1 MHAEQSELAEVFG
14 QLADRQ
20 IADFEPFRDV
30 GEDVLAAKLANRVAH
45 RDLVVRQRCVQAQR
59 VLRIEGG
66 EGATAHGFILPPQK
80 SRPRLPRETSV
91 EGRGMRPL
99 LRISAVFALTA
110 VLAPPAVAD
119 PVDPIPGT
127 GFFVVGPD
135 IAPGLY
141 RTGGSGSTFG
151 VWINNVP
158 TQDSMC
164 SWFTY
169 STPDAAKDHVL
180 QTNTSV
186 GPMFANVNTGV
197 KAFESQNCQPWT
209 RVP

>member
-1 MHAEQSELAEVFG
+1 M
-14 QLADRQ
+14 
-20 IADFEPFRDV
+20 P
-30 GEDVLAAKLANRVAH
+30 
-45 RDLVVRQRCVQAQR
+45 
-59 VLRIEGG
+59 
-66 EGATAHGFILPPQK
+66 
-80 SRPRLPRETSV
+80 
-91 EGRGMRPL
+91 PL
-99 LRISAVFALTA
+99 LRISAAFLLTV
-110 VLAPPAVAD
+110 VLAPPAVSD
-119 PVDPIPGT
+119 PVDPIPGN

-135 IAPGLY
+135 VAPGLY

-186 GPMFANVNTGV
+186 GPMFANINTGV
-197 KAFESQNCQPWT
+197 KAFESLNCQPWT

>member
-1 MHAEQSELAEVFG
+1 M
-14 QLADRQ
+14 
-20 IADFEPFRDV
+20 
-30 GEDVLAAKLANRVAH
+30 
-45 RDLVVRQRCVQAQR
+45 
-59 VLRIEGG
+59 
-66 EGATAHGFILPPQK
+66 
-80 SRPRLPRETSV
+80 
-91 EGRGMRPL
+91 EGRGVPLL
-99 LRISAVFALTA
+99 LRISAAFLLTV

-119 PVDPIPGT
+119 PVDPIPGN

-186 GPMFANVNTGV
+186 GPMFANINTGV